1 MSMADLKWTFSDA
14 QEVTSV
20 ATVDCDNP
28 VDIGRV
34 TPKIGGGTPL
44 WVNVQV
50 GTVFA
55 SAGQATLQVTLETGA
70 AVGGDTQLWQSQAWA
85 VASCTAGKVLASIPI
100 PSECLQFL
108 LTTYTVAT
116 SAMTSGDLNAWI
128 GTSPIYDP

>member
-1 MSMADLKWTFSDA
+1 MSMTDLKWTFSDG
-14 QEVTSV
+14 QLLTSV
-20 ATVDCDNP
+20 GTVDCDNP

-50 GTVFA
+50 GTKFA
-55 SAGQATLQVTLETGA
+55 SGGSATLQVTLETGA
-70 AVGGDTQLWQSQAWA
+70 TVGGDTQLWQSQAWA
-85 VASCTAGKVLASIPI
+85 VADCIAGKVLASIPL

-108 LTTYTVAT
+108 LPTYAVAA
-116 SAMTSGDLNAWI
+116 SAMTSGDINAWI